1 MLLHALSERSQLLAG
16 HAPFGCWGLSRI
28 HLPRAVCRREQM
40 PAIKKKKCA
49 CTKAAAYTHSS
60 DVICCWCVCCGLF
73 ISVIGRPP
81 PLLLFSR
88 SISPFLISSMAGSAA
103 YYENMCMYALV
114 CLCSARNCSR
124 SFPQYTVIFFAQ
136 TMREFAISLS
146 LHAQL
151 LTFT

>member
-1 MLLHALSERSQLLAG
+1 MLGSIPNPS
-16 HAPFGCWGLSRI
+16 PS
-28 HLPRAVCRREQM
+28 CRREQM

-49 CTKAAAYTHSS
+49 CSKAAKAAAYTHSS
-60 DVICCWCVCCGLF
+60 DVICFCWCVCCGLF

-103 YYENMCMYALV
+103 YYENMCMHALV
-114 CLCSARNCSR
+114 CLCSGRNCSR
-124 SFPQYTVIFFAQ
+124 SLFQYRVIFFAQ